1 MIVLDCIEDGCTFQT
16 QEVEQEVAL
25 QLLTLHVNT
34 QYTAAGAAVGGRQQ
48 AAQGECA
55 LQGQARRNTGWCS
68 AVI

>member
-34 QYTAAGAAVGGRQQ
+34 QHTAAGAAKGGAQQ
-48 AAQGECA
+48 AT
-55 LQGQARRNTGWCS
+55 QAKHETRS
-68 AVI
+68 